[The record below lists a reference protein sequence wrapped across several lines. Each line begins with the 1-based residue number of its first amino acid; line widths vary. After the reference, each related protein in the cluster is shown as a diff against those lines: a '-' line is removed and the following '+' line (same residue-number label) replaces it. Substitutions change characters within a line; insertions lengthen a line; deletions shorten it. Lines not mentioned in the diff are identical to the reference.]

1 MATIPLIEN
10 SAASPSPSHSPPT
23 PPPKDTP
30 KQRKKKH
37 HKKPY
42 STSAIEA
49 SPVTA
54 RNQPLREEVMA
65 SAFERRRRRQH
76 PSSAERKG
84 RGVQDL
90 LQGEAHITWRMA
102 GSSISD
108 LFADGYLIVPSSTPV
123 YARHPRPSK
132 IASPSLFAKAS
143 PSYADTTSHA
153 KSSSCD
159 RGAVMAGDLLTSF
172 SETSLATFDTAS
184 MADHGKARH
193 IPRDE
198 LDLEGPDLRALLRDL
213 DHQEEEKELA
223 GTVPK
228 SSMQWDSEDEERN
241 EAEVEVEVDGKRRW
255 RGKLMK
261 KPKRKSDES
270 NESSRSFT
278 DPTKIAAKWKQKIAS
293 ARLKAFA
300 DAPSGSLTAP
310 LPSAGTFTL
319 PDHMLSP
326 ATSSLSN
333 AQSNNAEVPGPEVT
347 PWIYQEELARMTGG
361 VTEFMRLHP
370 PPPIPETNMKSAE
383 RGLRSVK
390 SDCSIRTTATGN
402 KIAAEI
408 GPAKR
413 AVALSTA
420 KFKHS
425 PTFHITQAVESRLIA
440 VPASIKH
447 EWEEAI
453 RTTRAKVKAAKLQ
466 MESAV
471 DGAHQYLDKHE
482 VWRKNGDRLIARAS
496 RLGYAPVIDWD
507 RLTTKEVEA
516 FGYALERDS
525 DDEVKKMFHHVGE
538 QAAKNA
544 VIKHS
549 YLKKQ
554 KWLEE
559 RTKGALAQGRLSAEQ
574 DKQLRTASRH
584 ISDAL
589 LAIDQGRAEDAAE
602 MMEHANDEQGSL
614 RDTPEKQDYPTSNHR
629 RPERASAESERMRTY
644 GALCTAGQDHSHVTT
659 QVAAAGLGIT
669 LDENL
674 DMAETMSTPQRP
686 REVSYTQSEL
696 DDFMA
701 SAGSSNRSSSQVS
714 MHSVGPVP
722 PTSPLADRPLKVQR
736 SPLAPRDKFGKPVF
750 QPHRDGDF
758 MRKIQVEAERA
769 KAIRAMGSHP
779 ALRGKSRVEVEDG
792 PATAP
797 MLQLN
802 DVFDFRERL
811 RSDKH
816 DSKEYEDEE
825 YDLLDEYGSD
835 CEGDSLNKRISAMT
849 WDYTNEIETAQLE
862 EQLIQL
868 EDQHEGSTWSPLA
881 YQIGLSRLSKFMDLQ
896 YPGSAQQPPGDEEEV
911 EYVDNPDY
919 NHHAAV
925 TAAHTVGHAALGIHE
940 CMTPSKPAK
949 SGATATTQHNSNST
963 GLSAQRFT
971 TPSRPAKQQLA
982 SKPTMSVDIDDVIAQ
997 WERKPRQ
1004 LLASRG
1010 KDITPSNVTAIRG
1023 AVSETHLLRVSL
1035 GLLPLKTR
1043 KQRLG
1048 PKHPHHDYEWDTEKV
1063 MCYGK
1068 HTGRSKVI
1076 ELDPFIQEQL
1086 REDAFRER
1094 GRAFAEGRTIAKPE
1108 SPSPHSK
1115 ALTKLRIDNHQS
1127 RLRDT
1132 SPEEKQKLQRC
1143 ARCAKFCCLYASC
1156 LLTSTIS
1163 GSSAMEQKIR
1173 AEAEEKVLSLRSAWP
1188 AGVET
1193 FETFGM

>member
-1 MATIPLIEN
+1 MAIILLVETGV
-10 SAASPSPSHSPPT
+10 ASPRSSYSPPT

-37 HKKPY
+37 RKKAHY
-42 STSAIEA
+42 ASVIEA
-49 SPVTA
+49 SPVAA
-54 RNQPLREEVMA
+54 RNHPLSEEVMA

-76 PSSAERKG
+76 PSSAEREG
-84 RGVQDL
+84 DGVQNL
-90 LQGEAHITWRMA
+90 LQGEAHITWPIA
-102 GSSISD
+102 ENGLSD
-108 LFADGYLIVPSSTPV
+108 LPANAYPIVPSSTPLHV
-123 YARHPRPSK
+123 RHPRPSR
-132 IASPSLFAKAS
+132 IASPSPFARAS

-153 KSSSCD
+153 KSSSND
-159 RGAVMAGDLLTSF
+159 GGAVMAGDLLTSF
-172 SETSLATFDTAS
+172 PETSLAILDTAS
-184 MADHGKARH
+184 MDDHGKARH

-198 LDLEGPDLRALLRDL
+198 LGLEGPDLRALLRDL

-223 GTVPK
+223 STVPK

-241 EAEVEVEVDGKRRW
+241 GAEVEVEVDGKRRW
-255 RGKLMK
+255 RSKLMK

-278 DPTKIAAKWKQKIAS
+278 DPTKIAAKWKQKISS
-293 ARLKAFA
+293 ARSKAFA
-300 DAPSGSLTAP
+300 DAPGDSLTAP
-310 LPSAGTFTL
+310 MQLAKTFTL

-326 ATSSLSN
+326 ATSSFLN
-333 AQSNNAEVPGPEVT
+333 AQSDNAEVPGPEVT
-347 PWIYQEELARMTGG
+347 PWIYQEELARITSST
-361 VTEFMRLHP
+361 TEFIRLHP
-370 PPPIPETNMKSAE
+370 PPPIPKTNTTPAE

-390 SDCSIRTTATGN
+390 SDCSIRTTAAGN

-453 RTTRAKVKAAKLQ
+453 QTTRAKVKAAKLQ

-471 DGAHQYLDKHE
+471 KSAHQHLDKHD

-496 RLGYAPVIDWD
+496 RLGYAPVVDWD
-507 RLTTKEVEA
+507 KLTTKEVEA

-525 DDEVKKMFHHVGE
+525 DDEVKQMFRHVGE
-538 QAAKNA
+538 QAAKDA

-554 KWLEE
+554 KWLDE
-559 RTKGALAQGRLSAEQ
+559 RTRAARADGRLSAEQ
-574 DKQLRTASRH
+574 DKKLRTASQL
-584 ISDAL
+584 ISNAIIAVEEGREDDAV
-589 LAIDQGRAEDAAE
+589 A
-602 MMEHANDEQGSL
+602 MMKHASDEQGSL
-614 RDTPEKQDYPTSNHR
+614 LDTPEKRDHTNHNHR
-629 RPERASAESERMRTY
+629 RSERASAESERMRTY
-644 GALCTAGQDHSHVTT
+644 EALCTAGQDYSHVTT
-659 QVAAAGLGIT
+659 QAAAAGLGIT
-669 LDENL
+669 LDE
-674 DMAETMSTPQRP
+674 DMGMAGAMNTPQRP
-686 REVSYTQSEL
+686 RAVSYTQSEL

-701 SAGSSNRSSSQVS
+701 SAGSSNRSSFQVS
-714 MHSVGPVP
+714 THSVGAVS

-750 QPHRDGDF
+750 HPHRDGDF
-758 MRKIQVEAERA
+758 VRKIQAEAERA

-779 ALRGKSRVEVEDG
+779 ALRATSHVELELG

-802 DVFDFRERL
+802 DVSDFRQQL
-811 RSDKH
+811 RTDKH

-825 YDLLDEYGSD
+825 LYLLEDYGSD
-835 CEGDSLNKRISAMT
+835 CEDDSLNGRISAMT
-849 WDYTNEIETAQLE
+849 WDYNNETETAQLE

-896 YPGSAQQPPGDEEEV
+896 YPGSPQQPQGDEEEI

-919 NHHAAV
+919 DH
-925 TAAHTVGHAALGIHE
+925 HTVVNAKQTVSLTGLGVQE
-940 CMTPSKPAK
+940 FVTPTKTAK
-949 SGATATTQHNSNST
+949 SRAITTTQHNSNSV
-963 GLSAQRFT
+963 GLRAQKLT
-971 TPSRPAKQQLA
+971 TPSRQTKQQPVPR
-982 SKPTMSVDIDDVIAQ
+982 PTMSVDIDDVIAQ

-1010 KDITPSNVTAIRG
+1010 TDVSPSNVPAIRG

-1043 KQRLG
+1043 KPSSG

-1068 HTGRSKVI
+1068 HTGRSKIV
-1076 ELDPFIQEQL
+1076 ELNPVVREQL
-1086 REDAFRER
+1086 RQDEYRER
-1094 GRAFAEGRTIAKPE
+1094 GRAFAERLTIAKPE
-1108 SPSPHSK
+1108 SPSPHFK
-1115 ALTKLRIDNHQS
+1115 ALTKLRIDDYQQ
-1127 RLRDT
+1127 RLRDP
-1132 SPEEKQKLQRC
+1132 SPEVKQKLQRC
-1143 ARCAKFCCLYASC
+1143 ASVAGW
-1156 LLTSTIS
+1156 S
-1163 GSSAMEQKIR
+1163 GD
-1173 AEAEEKVLSLRSAWP
+1173 L
-1188 AGVET
+1188 
-1193 FETFGM
+1193 